1 MGDTNCTNTR
11 SQCTNSLQ
19 AWNYNGMCM
28 NIRSTS
34 FLHTPNTSDN
44 WLHYLRRW
52 GRSRYLCR
60 ATGSFVSLRRRRPC
74 PLLCFA
80 LLCFA
85 LRIHIL
91 VSLFKSFDVHVI
103 ISVSISS
110 CTTEGHQRLPIQH
123 GSLHSKTRR
132 TRHAPPHF
140 QGTSSVQG
148 LLVALLR
155 RCCRFCECLNCGRR
169 FYRCLCGAIR
179 RRSAADT
186 FPSVHTNAARAAAP
200 AGRVAVGRPVAVVR
214 LRRRRRGCA
223 AAAAPERA
231 VPRRGRPAAG
241 RGRRPPAGPGHA
253 AGVRGRG
260 AVVHVAGGGG
270 AARAKPAALAA
281 EPRPS
286 HPQPLRP
293 PGAAFAGG
301 GVGHARAACSAG
313 APRHAHGQLRVRP
326 PARHRPRVGLRGRQP
341 LPVAIRRGVR
351 AAITLRRASL
361 SLLPSSAHAGSLVR
375 PRSDPAPLETT
386 FGADYILTVSLLQP
400 RAGARASHETPQLS
414 MEDARLTRHPP
425 QACFSRT

>member
-270 AARAKPAALAA
+270 AAREAQPPLPPSRALLTRSRSARQVPPLLEVVSVTRVPPVVLERLATRTASSVCGLLPAIGRAWASVDGSLFLWRYDV
-281 EPRPS
+281 ECVPRSRCDARRCLSFLPR
-286 HPQPLRP
+286 LTLVRL
-293 PGAAFAGG
+293 F
-301 GVGHARAACSAG
+301 ARAATRRRSKRRSA
-313 APRHAHGQLRVRP
+313 P
-326 PARHRPRVGLRGRQP
+326 
-341 LPVAIRRGVR
+341 
-351 AAITLRRASL
+351 
-361 SLLPSSAHAGSLVR
+361 
-375 PRSDPAPLETT
+375 TT
-386 FGADYILTVSLLQP
+386 S
-400 RAGARASHETPQLS
+400 
-414 MEDARLTRHPP
+414 
-425 QACFSRT
+425 